1 MDATFSSPNFV
12 KKPVDPSTISRDI
25 LDTNKPPAESNL
37 PSIREFVSRGS
48 ARRTFLDAKIA
59 PLKAELDKLLEERD
73 SLDTEIRRHEGAV
86 SPLRRIPAE
95 LISLIFTFASAR
107 KFMGT
112 YLINTEA
119 GPWVLSA
126 VCSRWRNIALSQPS
140 LWTCIS
146 LDFTDDGPD
155 SPYAA
160 GILPIV
166 RAHLERSQQF
176 PLDITFHPF
185 FETHCTK
192 MEQCVL
198 DLLALHSDRWETLIF
213 SGSPSMYGA
222 LDSIRDNLPI
232 LRRLNVT
239 VRSEHGEPTLDI
251 SDLFESCP
259 ALQEAFIN
267 GGRYG
272 GDKPVS
278 ADLPYPQLLRY
289 SASNTWTNHVHVLRS
304 ATNLVDCVLRLTV
317 GLHVSAGSL
326 SILLPQLRRLSVS
339 RVGVLRHLETPALQE
354 LYCCDHS
361 SDLHSFL
368 KRLPNLQ
375 RLFVGETQSAA
386 DIGSL
391 LHATPTITNLML
403 YLPMAFASDLFPL
416 LENPAPNSDQSA
428 IPALDTL
435 SICLVPLARR
445 LGPVDQ
451 DQLLR
456 AVEAQ
461 RSRSLR
467 TFNMYAMKFTPSAA
481 TLRHMENLR
490 EQGMQID
497 LSSDRDLLYATM
509 ASTNA
514 WTATTLRWFG
524 SRP

>member
-1 MDATFSSPNFV
+1 
-12 KKPVDPSTISRDI
+12 
-25 LDTNKPPAESNL
+25 LDTNEPPAESNL

-112 YLINTEA
+112 YLINTEE

-146 LDFTDDGPD
+146 LNFTDDGPD

-160 GILPIV
+160 GILPMV
-166 RAHLERSQQF
+166 RAHLERSQRF
-176 PLDITFHPF
+176 PLHITFYPF
-185 FETHCTK
+185 FETHCTEA
-192 MEQCVL
+192 EQSAL
-198 DLLALHSDRWETLIF
+198 DLIAHHSDRWETLTF
-213 SGSPSMYGA
+213 SGSPSIYGA
-222 LDSIRDNLPI
+222 LESIRDNLPI
-232 LRRLNVT
+232 LRRLNAT
-239 VRSEHGEPTLDI
+239 VRSEHGEPALDI

-267 GGRYG
+267 AGRYG
-272 GDKPVS
+272 GDKPIS

-289 SASNTWTNHVHVLRS
+289 SASNPWTNHVHVLRS
-304 ATNLVDCVLRLTV
+304 ATNLVDCVLRLT
-317 GLHVSAGSL
+317 GRMHVSAGSPP
-326 SILLPQLRRLSVS
+326 ILLPQLRRLSVS
-339 RVGVLRHLETPALQE
+339 RAGVLHHLETPALQE
-354 LYCCDHS
+354 LYCCDHP

-403 YLPMAFASDLFPL
+403 YLPMAFASDLFSL

-481 TLRHMENLR
+481 TLRHMESLR

-497 LSSDRDLLYATM
+497 LSADRDLLYATM
-509 ASTNA
+509 VDSDFRLYDDHYRVGVYEMFLFNENTFE
-514 WTATTLRWFG
+514 LFL
-524 SRP
+524 